1 MGILLLE
8 ILWWWHF
15 NRQKK
20 NKIALFNTPEEIDRL
35 LRFLISRISK
45 DEKRIL
51 ASVWTETRGSRCN
64 SRRVQVLFWI
74 IDNLLCPQPPTTPP
88 QPDQLVQQPLLN
100 ATCVTLLIDH
110 FNWSRFTIVYTRV
123 IVASATAAAEVVLDS
138 PPNYI
143 PTNPSTFIVR
153 VTNNNRV
160 QLNLFAL

>member
-20 NKIALFNTPEEIDRL
+20 NKIVALFNTPEERERL

-74 IDNLLCPQPPTTPP
+74 IDNLLCPPPPTTPP

-123 IVASATAAAEVVLDS
+123 IVASATAAAAEAVLDS
-138 PPNYI
+138 PPKLHTQPIHIYRQ
-143 PTNPSTFIVR
+143 SDK
-153 VTNNNRV
+153 
-160 QLNLFAL
+160 Q